1 MSAEGLKADSAG
13 TGQYRTR
20 ALLRG
25 LALLAC
31 FKPADPELTLA
42 ELAEGSGLKKAT
54 AFRLLTSLV
63 DTGFLRRDPER
74 NTYQVGAAV
83 LPIASAFQESEAL
96 VALAEPR
103 LRRLADET
111 GQTATLALADDGGT
125 VNLSLAY
132 PDRPLR
138 RMTYVGERHS
148 LHSTATGK
156 AIAAAMR
163 NGEVEALLE
172 ARGMSADTL
181 NTIVTWEPF
190 MAELEEIRRTGWAF
204 DDEEAIEGVRCVG
217 AAILDY
223 TGRPV
228 AAVSVAGATGEYE
241 GEAVERLA
249 REVIAVADSLSREL
263 GHVRRDQVSLIGAE

>member
-1 MSAEGLKADSAG
+1 MSGEKLKAESA
-13 TGQYRTR
+13 TRGQYRTR

-31 FKPADPELTLA
+31 FKPSAPELTLA
-42 ELAEGSGLKKAT
+42 ELAEGSDLKKAT

-63 DTGFLRRDPER
+63 DTGFLRRDSER

-96 VALAEPR
+96 AALAEPR

-111 GQTATLALADDGGT
+111 GQTATLALADNGGT

-156 AIAAAMR
+156 AIAAALR
-163 NGEVEALLE
+163 DGEVEALLE
-172 ARGMSADTL
+172 ANGMNADTP
-181 NTIVTWEPF
+181 NTIVTWEAF
-190 MAELEEIRRTGWAF
+190 NVELDEVRRMGWAF
-204 DDEEAIEGVRCVG
+204 DDEEAILGVRCVG

-241 GEAVERLA
+241 GEAIERLA
-249 REVIAVADSLSREL
+249 REVMAVADSLSREL
-263 GHVRRDQVSLIGAE
+263 GHVPHDQVSLIGAE

>member
-1 MSAEGLKADSAG
+1 MSAEVLDTEAKER
-13 TGQYRTR
+13 GQYRTR

-25 LALLAC
+25 LALLSC
-31 FKPADPELTLA
+31 FDPATPELTLA

-63 DTGFLRRDPER
+63 DTGFLRRHPEW
-74 NTYQVGAAV
+74 NTYQVGASV
-83 LPIASAFQESEAL
+83 LPIASAFQQSTAL
-96 VALAEPR
+96 AALAEPL
-103 LRRLADET
+103 LRKLADET

-156 AIAAAMR
+156 AIAAASR
-163 NGEVEALLE
+163 YEEVEAVLE
-172 ARGMSADTL
+172 AKGMKPETPK
-181 NTIVTWEPF
+181 TIVTWP
-190 MAELEEIRRTGWAF
+190 ALKADLDEIRRTGYAF
-204 DDEEAIEGVRCVG
+204 DDEEAIQGVCCLG
-217 AAILDY
+217 AAIRDY

-228 AAVSVAGATGEYE
+228 AAVSVAGATGEYV
-241 GEAVERLA
+241 GEAIAKLAEEVVE
-249 REVIAVADSLSREL
+249 VADSISKEL
-263 GHVRRDQVSLIGAE
+263 GYAPRDQVSLIGAE